1 MAVCLYNPI
10 SIATQPTGLILDKIA
25 KDKVSLPWL
34 LPLSQENASLV
45 HSWVHFPQ
53 LPQHGN

>member
-25 KDKVSLPWL
+25 KDKVSFPWL
-34 LPLSQENASLV
+34 LPLSHENALLV
-45 HSWVHFPQ
+45 HSRVHFPQ

>member
-10 SIATQPTGLILDKIA
+10 SIATQPTSLILNKIA
-25 KDKVSLPWL
+25 KDKVSFPWL
-34 LPLSQENASLV
+34 LPLSQENALLV
-45 HSWVHFPQ
+45 HSRVHFPQ